1 VNTHNLTGQENM
13 KNILRPTKAK
23 IIIHLL
29 LSLGYVLAII
39 FLPASGFG
47 KVFSEAA
54 FWQKILSFLLG
65 WLLSFIIYYPLTF
78 GTAYLVNSVRNSL
91 YNTKAII
98 LSLIFI
104 VIFNPFALSFALS
117 SLLPKKALAPSRVVE
132 NNLPPEMVC
141 GLRINDFTAGSK
153 VAEAGIAK
161 GDIII
166 KFNEA
171 EIKSVQDI
179 FSQLAQKKP
188 GDRVSLETDKGLKTV
203 ELIRNANDP
212 NIPALGVILEPS
224 LCK

>member
-1 VNTHNLTGQENM
+1 M

-29 LSLGYVLAII
+29 LSLGYILAVI
-39 FLPASGFG
+39 FLPASGLG
-47 KVFSEAA
+47 RIFSEAD
-54 FWQKILSFLLG
+54 FLQKILSFLLG
-65 WLLSFIIYYPLTF
+65 WLLSFVIYYPLTF
-78 GTAYLVNSVRNSL
+78 GIAYLINSIKNSL
-91 YNTKAII
+91 HNTKAII
-98 LSLIFI
+98 LALVFI
-104 VIFNPFALSFALS
+104 IIFNPLTLSFALS
-117 SLLPKKALAPSRVVE
+117 SLLPKKALAPSQTTE
-132 NNLPPEMVC
+132 NNLPSEAIC
-141 GLRINDFTAGSK
+141 GMRINDFTTGSK

-179 FSQLAQKKP
+179 FSQLGKKKP
-188 GDRVSLETDKGLKTV
+188 GDKVSLETDKGSKTV
-203 ELIRNANDP
+203 ELIKNANNI